1 MNQPKFALAAALLWI
16 SVGVRAELPADPF
29 TWEFTE
35 LAPGVWT
42 GVRPQ
47 SSLYP
52 VMGSST
58 FVIGSD
64 GVVVYD
70 GGGAALMSERL
81 LAKIG
86 ELTDQPVTHIVISHW
101 HGDHHFGIWRIL
113 EQYPHAQV
121 IAHPFTRA
129 AFFGRPMDY
138 LQKQAG
144 AMEILLPRFTKLL
157 ESGVGDDGEPI
168 SESGM
173 EQLRYLISQ
182 AEILDAEHKRFAAR
196 PPTVTFEDRMTLYSG
211 DQEIQLLHLGDAN
224 TEGDVV
230 MWLPQH
236 RIVAT
241 GDVVVRPTPYAFNTD
256 PKKWAATLR
265 NINDLGYEILVP
277 GHGDIQYDHAYVKLT
292 IEALDSVAAQTDDFI
307 ARGLSKEQA
316 GEQLDFSAFDQ
327 RFTGGDKQTEGY
339 YQAYFVK
346 PLRSSA
352 WRAAHG
358 EVMVKLERDPPA
370 TAETGAGDSKDE
382 HG

>member
-121 IAHPFTRA
+121 IAHP
-129 AFFGRPMDY
+129 
-138 LQKQAG
+138 
-144 AMEILLPRFTKLL
+144 
-157 ESGVGDDGEPI
+157 
-168 SESGM
+168 
-173 EQLRYLISQ
+173 
-182 AEILDAEHKRFAAR
+182 
-196 PPTVTFEDRMTLYSG
+196 
-211 DQEIQLLHLGDAN
+211 
-224 TEGDVV
+224 
-230 MWLPQH
+230 
-236 RIVAT
+236 
-241 GDVVVRPTPYAFNTD
+241 
-256 PKKWAATLR
+256 
-265 NINDLGYEILVP
+265 
-277 GHGDIQYDHAYVKLT
+277 
-292 IEALDSVAAQTDDFI
+292 
-307 ARGLSKEQA
+307 
-316 GEQLDFSAFDQ
+316 
-327 RFTGGDKQTEGY
+327 
-339 YQAYFVK
+339 
-346 PLRSSA
+346 
-352 WRAAHG
+352 
-358 EVMVKLERDPPA
+358 
-370 TAETGAGDSKDE
+370 
-382 HG
+382 